1 MYVSEHWDLLADTLA
16 SLSREGTVC
25 YFATPRRDVDRDTVF
40 FDRLRSNGFG
50 VEDISAEVRETLPPA
65 VASLLRVAATEEP
78 CAPKRV
84 GPPGTTRG
92 MRVERGSV
100 VGAVRTPRGLCR
112 ARSGRASRPTSACS
126 DS

>member
-78 CAPKRV
+78 YAP
-84 GPPGTTRG
+84 GPYHAFHADPSTLLEDT
-92 MRVERGSV
+92 
-100 VGAVRTPRGLCR
+100 
-112 ARSGRASRPTSACS
+112 
-126 DS
+126 